1 VGSAAALVLAAA
13 VLAAPPPNARIPSE
27 PAELARA
34 LTEDTEALH
43 AGIDVWRGHGE
54 VPADVELEALYQQRI
69 FIRLTGKPR
78 LARAV
83 LARLRGGIR
92 REAAETL
99 AARAA
104 LVRLTPPTRRPLRS
118 FRTGPPARATSLL
131 AWYREAERRFGVG
144 WHVLAAVN
152 FVESGFG
159 KLRSDSTAGAQGP
172 MQFVPGTWRAYGL
185 GGDVRDPHDAIL
197 GAANYLRASGAPR
210 DYRRALYAYNRS
222 PLYVDAVLRYANQMK
237 RNIRAF
243 YGYYAWQI
251 WVRTPAGPRRLTGPG
266 LAR

>member
-1 VGSAAALVLAAA
+1 VAAALVIAA
-13 VLAAPPPNARIPSE
+13 VLAAPPPNAPLPRE
-27 PAELARA
+27 PGPLARE
-34 LTEDTEALH
+34 LTEHTGALH
-43 AGIDVWRGHGE
+43 AGVGGWRGH

-69 FIRLTGKPR
+69 FIQLTAKPR
-78 LARAV
+78 VARAV
-83 LARLRGGIR
+83 VARLRGRIR
-92 REAAETL
+92 REASETL

-104 LVRLTPPTRRPLRS
+104 LVRLTPPTRRPLPS

-131 AWYREAERRFGVG
+131 AWYQEAERRFGVG

-152 FVESGFG
+152 FVESAFG

-185 GGDVRDPHDAIL
+185 GGNVHDPHDAIV

-222 PLYVDAVLRYANQMK
+222 PLYVDAVLRYANQIK
-237 RNIRAF
+237 RDVRAF
-243 YGYYAWQI
+243 YAYYAWQVWI
-251 WVRTPAGPRRLTGPG
+251 RTPSGPRRITGPG
-266 LAR
+266 LRR

>member
-1 VGSAAALVLAAA
+1 MTAALLVAA
-13 VLAAPPPNARIPSE
+13 VLAAPPPNAPIPRE
-27 PAELARA
+27 PAAVARA
-34 LTEDTEALH
+34 LTEHTEALN
-43 AGIDVWRGHGE
+43 AGVDAWRGRGPM
-54 VPADVELEALYQQRI
+54 PADVELEALYQQRI
-69 FIRLTGKPR
+69 FIRLTANPR

-83 LARLRGGIR
+83 VPRLDGRLR

-99 AARAA
+99 AARSA

-118 FRTGPPARATSLL
+118 FRTGRAPPATSLL
-131 AWYREAERRFGVG
+131 GSYRKAERRFGVG

-152 FVESGFG
+152 FVESAFG

-185 GGDVRDPHDAIL
+185 GGNVHDPHDAIL

-210 DYRRALYAYNRS
+210 DYRRALFAYNRS

-237 RNIRAF
+237 RDIRAF
-243 YGYYAWQI
+243 YGYYAWQVWI
-251 WVRTPAGPRRLTGPG
+251 RTPSGPRRITGPG
-266 LAR
+266 LRR